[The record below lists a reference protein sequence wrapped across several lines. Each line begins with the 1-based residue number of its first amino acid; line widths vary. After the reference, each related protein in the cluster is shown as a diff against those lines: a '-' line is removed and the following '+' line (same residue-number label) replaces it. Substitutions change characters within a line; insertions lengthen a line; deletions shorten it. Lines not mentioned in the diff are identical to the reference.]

1 MSPAVSRRDATMSIG
16 EVIALL
22 SPDFPDVSV
31 SKIRLW
37 ESEGLVEPARTASGY
52 RKFTHQDV
60 ERLRYAMTLQRDVFW
75 PLWKIRDHL
84 DAVSRGAEELVPGV
98 AGPRP
103 APALGHDGGSNA
115 AGHAPSAGSPS
126 TSAGSSTATSAGSA
140 ADAVS
145 AALRGG
151 APMRLSA
158 TELCARA
165 GLDPDT
171 LDALVGFGLLQ
182 PSGSG
187 WYDETA
193 LVVATA
199 AAELAAFG
207 IEPRHL
213 RAFRT
218 AADREVGLVEQ
229 VVSPLRGGRGDV
241 SRARADDAARQIS
254 SVALRL
260 HAALVRAGL
269 ARAGLG

>member
-1 MSPAVSRRDATMSIG
+1 MSPAVSRRDPTMSIG

-60 ERLRYAMTLQRDVFW
+60 ERLRYAMTLQRDSFW
-75 PLWKIRDHL
+75 PLRKIRDHL
-84 DAVSRGAEELVPGV
+84 DAVSRGAEDLVHGV
-98 AGPRP
+98 GGPRR
-103 APALGHDGGSNA
+103 APEPGLGSAPGG
-115 AGHAPSAGSPS
+115 GQLPPS
-126 TSAGSSTATSAGSA
+126 TAPGGNGSH

-151 APMRLSA
+151 APVRLSA
-158 TELCARA
+158 TELCART
-165 GLDPDT
+165 GVDPDA

-229 VVSPLRGGRGDV
+229 VVSPLRGGRADD